1 VSLLHDPYWQVPRHP
16 RLLQNTDPLVFGE
29 HFLYS
34 NCRQP
39 RNAKLRVLRPGSIVL
54 FGSRLGSEF
63 VLDTVFVVGAEG
75 QDFVQGQ
82 SEQIACPDWVRAVTF
97 DRLRPREEHPTETL
111 RLYGGRTH
119 SEAPEGPFSFVP
131 CRPYDMGT
139 AAFPRPA
146 IRLDRQWIEPNLAM
160 GAKATLATDAQLR
173 VLWDE
178 VVHQVVVAGL
188 NLGVELAPPPRS
200 IEPGP

>member
-1 VSLLHDPYWQVPRHP
+1 VPRHR

-34 NCRQP
+34 NCRQS
-39 RNAKLRVLRPGSIVL
+39 RNAKLRALRPGSLIL

-63 VLDTVFVVGAEG
+63 VLDTVFVVGPEG
-75 QDFVQGQ
+75 QDYVQGQ
-82 SEQIACPDWVRAVTF
+82 SEHVSCPDWVQAVVF
-97 DRLRPREEHPTETL
+97 EPFRRSQERPTETF
-111 RLYGGRTH
+111 RLYRGRTYD
-119 SEAPEGPFSFVP
+119 EAPDGPFSFVP
-131 CRPYDMGT
+131 CRPYEVGK

-160 GAKATLATDAQLR
+160 GARATPATDAQLR

-178 VVHQVVVAGL
+178 VVHQVVVVAGL
-188 NLGVELAPPPRS
+188 RLGVELAPPPKS
-200 IEPGP
+200 VEPGP